1 MSDFDVIV
9 VGAGPAGSAL
19 AAFLGRRGARTALL
33 DKERFPREKVC
44 GDYMSPEAVGVLD
57 RLGILPTV
65 EAAPHRKLRGI
76 LVHAY
81 DGTQSRGT
89 YRPFGRFAPPRPYGI
104 AIRRAIFDE
113 ILFRHAQSFAGVTTF
128 EGFRVDR
135 LLREGDR
142 VVGVEGS
149 EGRLTAPLV
158 VGADGVR
165 SVVARELGLSEM
177 ARDHERFAVSA
188 SFTGVP
194 HEDYGELH
202 LGFPGYFA
210 MAPVDRD
217 IVHFNFVVE
226 RGSIAEARGDLV
238 GYFRRHA
245 VSNPRLRR
253 RLAWAAPIGPV
264 RATGPMAR
272 RCRGTLAPGAVLI
285 GDAAEFVDP
294 FTGEGI
300 FIALRSAELAA
311 GVIADERDRG
321 TLRSG
326 RLERFESLRTAEFAE
341 KFRLC
346 WRIQKYL
353 YRPRI
358 ANYVIHRLA
367 ANPGLADRLTAVTG
381 DYMPP
386 GEVSTLGFYAALLNP
401 FTRVAAAL

>member
-1 MSDFDVIV
+1 MLIE
-9 VGAGPAGSAL
+9 
-19 AAFLGRRGARTALL
+19 
-33 DKERFPREKVC
+33 KQQFPREKVC

-57 RLGILPTV
+57 RLGILPAV

-76 LVHAY
+76 LVHSY

-89 YRPFGRFAPPRPYGI
+89 YRPFGRFAPSRPYGI
-104 AIRRAIFDE
+104 AMRRVLLDE

-142 VVGVEGS
+142 VVGVEGP
-149 EGRLTAPLV
+149 EGRLAAPLV

-188 SFTGVP
+188 YFTGVP

-202 LGFPGYFA
+202 LGLPGYFA
-210 MAPVDRD
+210 LAPVDRD
-217 IVHFNFVVE
+217 VVHFNFVVD
-226 RGSIAEARGDLV
+226 RGSIAEARGDTV

-272 RCRGTLAPGAVLI
+272 RCRGTVAPGAVLI

-300 FIALRSAELAA
+300 YIALRSAELAA
-311 GVIADERDRG
+311 GVIAEERDRG
-321 TLRSG
+321 TLRTG
-326 RLERFESLRTAEFAE
+326 RLERFESLRRAEFAE

-358 ANYVIHRLA
+358 ANYVIRRLA

-381 DYMPP
+381 DYLPP
-386 GEVSTLGFYAALLNP
+386 GEVATLGFYAALLNP